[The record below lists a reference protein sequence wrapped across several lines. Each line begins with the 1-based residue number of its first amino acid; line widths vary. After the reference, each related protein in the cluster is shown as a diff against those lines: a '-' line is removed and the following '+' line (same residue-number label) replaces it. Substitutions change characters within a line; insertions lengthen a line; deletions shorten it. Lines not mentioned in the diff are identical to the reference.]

1 MTLHQAAGLS
11 LTVFCNWGR
20 VSKSVSPLAK
30 PQHWIFR
37 NVLPKITTTM
47 TNGHL
52 SFTTLSPRFCDIL
65 PTTTTFLLSQ
75 CRLEER
81 VLRFP
86 WDNVLYQGILRA
98 KRISPRKFW
107 WSSLLSRLCS
117 AGSFEGTRISR
128 ESKSI
133 LGIDLWRWFLQF
145 VVCLCYLNFSQY
157 IFHWHW

>member
-1 MTLHQAAGLS
+1 MTLHQTAGLS

-133 LGIDLWRWFLQF
+133 LG
-145 VVCLCYLNFSQY
+145 Y
-157 IFHWHW
+157 